1 MDEIIL
7 LFEKILEFIK
17 KLPLTDILVGVIVP
31 ITAAWISYYLAERAI
46 RRKEN
51 NRLFIQIGLI
61 QKELESNDKEIT
73 NFILA
78 KYLYEKIK
86 MFNQKSEKTKE
97 DVLELYNDLI
107 LFNIDSDIIRNDYF
121 DQEKYDLYYKTFE
134 KAEGI
139 NEQLYELYEHYYK
152 WIAVKERISKYSFNF
167 KSKRWEENA
176 SDFVII
182 NDSKLYILLVE
193 FFEGL
198 EVFGECNNN
207 EEIFV
212 CCGIWHEKIEDIL
225 KKLGKH
231 EEKLRRK
238 CK

>member
-1 MDEIIL
+1 MVGDV
-7 LFEKILEFIK
+7 FEKL
-17 KLPLTDILVGVIVP
+17 
-31 ITAAWISYYLAERAI
+31 
-46 RRKEN
+46 
-51 NRLFIQIGLI
+51 
-61 QKELESNDKEIT
+61 DKTEV